1 MGHGRSVHRTAR
13 WTHPLDAQGLAV
25 PLTLLP
31 TPADDRVVDL
41 GLRRAAAQAAVRAAA
56 DAPVRHLPAAL
67 LDALQGSWG
76 TPQQLLGART
86 APVRLAV
93 AR

>member
-1 MGHGRSVHRTAR
+1 M
-13 WTHPLDAQGLAV
+13 
-25 PLTLLP
+25 PLTALP
-31 TPADDRVVDL
+31 LTAPAPEDRVVDL
-41 GLRRAAAQAAVRAAA
+41 GTRRAAAAAAVRIVA

-76 TPQQLLGART
+76 TPQELLGART

>member
-1 MGHGRSVHRTAR
+1 M
-13 WTHPLDAQGLAV
+13 
-25 PLTLLP
+25 PLTTLP
-31 TPADDRVVDL
+31 APADDRVVDL
-41 GLRRAAAQAAVRAAA
+41 ATRRAAAQAAVRAVA

-76 TPQQLLGART
+76 TPQELRAGRT
-86 APVRLAV
+86 SPVRLSV

>member
-1 MGHGRSVHRTAR
+1 MPLHLAPPPV
-13 WTHPLDAQGLAV
+13 LDAS
-25 PLTLLP
+25 
-31 TPADDRVVDL
+31 ADDRVVDL
-41 GLRRAAAQAAVRAAA
+41 VARRAASEAAVRAIA
-56 DAPVRHLPAAL
+56 DAPVRYVPDAF

-76 TPQQLLGART
+76 TPQAVHAVPA

>member
-1 MGHGRSVHRTAR
+1 M
-13 WTHPLDAQGLAV
+13 
-25 PLTLLP
+25 PLTALP
-31 TPADDRVVDL
+31 TSAPAREDRVVDL
-41 GLRRAAAQAAVRAAA
+41 ATRRAAAEAAVRAVA

-76 TPQQLLGART
+76 TPQELLGTRT

>member
-1 MGHGRSVHRTAR
+1 VPLNALPLTALPLTAR
-13 WTHPLDAQGLAV
+13 SSAAPD
-25 PLTLLP
+25 
-31 TPADDRVVDL
+31 DRDRVVDL
-41 GLRRAAAQAAVRAAA
+41 GVRRAAAAAAVRAVA

-76 TPQQLLGART
+76 TPQELLDRRT
-86 APVRLAV
+86 PPVRLAV

>member
-1 MGHGRSVHRTAR
+1 M
-13 WTHPLDAQGLAV
+13 
-25 PLTLLP
+25 PLTLAP
-31 TPADDRVVDL
+31 SPASDTAVVDL
-41 GLRRAAAQAAVRAAA
+41 AARRASARAAVRAVA

-76 TPQQLLGART
+76 TPEEVLGVAA
-86 APVRLAV
+86 APVRLLV

>member
-1 MGHGRSVHRTAR
+1 MGHGPLEHRTAR
-13 WTHPLDAQGLAV
+13 WRHPSTSKDADV
-25 PLTLLP
+25 PLP
-31 TPADDRVVDL
+31 PSPADDRVVDL
-41 GLRRAAAQAAVRAAA
+41 GLRRAAAQAAVRAVA

-76 TPQQLLGART
+76 TPGELLGVRT